1 MIHLLCLGLLALPL
15 QDRVDPEGSP
25 EGRDDYLGRRIARTM
40 HWAGAPWLLR
50 ETREDEENGA
60 ALREWLAVAP
70 GDAVCDLGCGN
81 GYHTLPLARDVG
93 SEGRVFAVDLQP
105 EMLMLL
111 RERAE
116 GEGLENLE
124 YVEATVDDP
133 RLPEGSCDLVLM
145 VDVYHELSHPVRVL
159 DHIRRALRPGGEVVL
174 VEFRSEDRSVPIK
187 LRHKMTKAQV
197 MREMAAGGFELARET
212 DDLPWQ
218 HVMSFRVAPPD
229 PRLEPRVLA
238 LGFADALSRL
248 DPRVVEPFLAAS
260 VGEGSEGRRSA
271 KKVAVELAGTM
282 RGAGPPFPQA
292 ARVELSGG
300 PDGAVRARFQGP
312 PGSTQPLA
320 RDECL
325 LVADRGGVWSVEA
338 WRPAAPFL
346 RPHGSRRPFV
356 AMHTGTGPGSPA
368 EQARLTLELGFDG
381 IAWGTD
387 RVGEVRAAAEAVGG
401 DLWSAYHVLDLA
413 DPKGTGVGQLRAAM
427 EGMAG
432 GPGMI
437 WLALRS
443 SFPRDLEW
451 PDKREERGVA
461 LGILAE
467 LNELAET
474 TGVEVALYPHTGY
487 WLETDR
493 AALSLAEELDSP
505 RVGVCFN
512 LCHFLKVQEGADPA
526 ATLRSAAARLFAV
539 TVNGA
544 DVDGED
550 WAKLIQPLG
559 SGDHDL
565 GGLLKVLDEV
575 GFEGPVGLQAYGVGL
590 PASVH
595 LRASMGAWRAAHG
608 R

>member
-15 QDRVDPEGSP
+15 QDGVDPEGSP
-25 EGRDDYLGRRIARTM
+25 QGRDDYLGRRIARTM

-60 ALREWLAVAP
+60 ALREWLAAGP

-93 SEGRVFAVDLQP
+93 SAGRVFAVDLQP

-116 GEGLENLE
+116 EEGLENLE

-133 RLPEGSCDLVLM
+133 RLPEGSCDLVLL

-197 MREMAAGGFELARET
+197 LREMAAGGFELARET
-212 DDLPWQ
+212 DGLPWQ
-218 HVMSFRVAPPD
+218 HVMSFKVAAPA
-229 PRLEPRVLA
+229 PRLEPRVMA
-238 LGFADALSRL
+238 LGFADALSRS
-248 DPRVVEPFLAAS
+248 DPRIVEPFLAAS
-260 VGEGSEGRRSA
+260 VDEGGEARRSA
-271 KKVAVELAGTM
+271 KEVAVELAATM
-282 RGAGPPFPQA
+282 RGTGPLFPEA
-292 ARVELSGG
+292 ARVELSAG
-300 PDGAVRARFQGP
+300 PDGAVRARFEDA
-312 PGSTQPLA
+312 PGSERRIS

-325 LVADRGGVWSVEA
+325 LAADGEGVWSVEA
-338 WRPAAPFL
+338 WRPAASFP
-346 RPHGSRRPFV
+346 RPHGARRPFV

-368 EQARLTLELGFDG
+368 EQARLTLDLGFDG
-381 IAWGTD
+381 IAWGSD
-387 RVGEVRAAAEAVGG
+387 RVSEVRAAAEVAGG
-401 DLWSAYHVLDLA
+401 DLWSAYHELDLA
-413 DPKGTGVGQLRAAM
+413 DPEGTGIDQLRAAM
-427 EGMAG
+427 GAMAG
-432 GPGMI
+432 GPGMV

-451 PDKREERGVA
+451 PVGVEERGVA
-461 LGILAE
+461 LALLADLAE
-467 LNELAET
+467 LAEA
-474 TGVEVALYPHTGY
+474 TGVELALYPHAGF
-487 WLETDR
+487 WMETDG

-526 ATLRSAAARLFAV
+526 ATLRASGSRLLAV

-544 DVDGED
+544 DVEGES

-575 GFEGPVGLQAYGVGL
+575 GFDGPVGLQGYGIRQ
-590 PASVH
+590 PAPVH

>member
-15 QDRVDPEGSP
+15 QERADPEASP
-25 EGRDDYLGRRIARTM
+25 DGRDEYLGRRIARTM

-81 GYHTLPLARDVG
+81 GYHTLPLARAVG
-93 SEGRVFAVDLQP
+93 DEGRVFAVDLQP

-116 GEGLENLE
+116 EEDLGNLE

-133 RLPEGSCDLVLM
+133 RLPEASCDLVLL

-174 VEFRSEDRSVPIK
+174 VEFRSEDRAVPIK
-187 LRHKMTKAQV
+187 LRHKMSKAQV
-197 MREMAAGGFELARET
+197 LREMAAGGFELARET

-218 HVMSFRVAPPD
+218 HVMSFRVAAPD
-229 PRLEPRVLA
+229 PRREPRVMA
-238 LGFADALSRL
+238 LGFADALSRP
-248 DPRVVEPFLAAS
+248 DPRIVEPFLAAS
-260 VGEGSEGRRSA
+260 VDEGDEGRRSA
-271 KKVAVELAGTM
+271 KKIAVELAGTM
-282 RGAGPPFPQA
+282 RGTGPPFPDA
-292 ARVELSGG
+292 ARVELSAG
-300 PDGAVRARFQGP
+300 PKGAVLARFEGA
-312 PGSTQPLA
+312 PGSE
-320 RDECL
+320 RRIDRSECL
-325 LVADRGGVWSVEA
+325 LAEDDEGVWSVEA
-338 WRPAAPFL
+338 WRSPSSFQ
-346 RPHGSRRPFV
+346 RPHGARRPFV

-368 EQARLTLELGFDG
+368 EQARLTLDLGFDG
-381 IAWGTD
+381 IAWGSD
-387 RVGEVRAAAEAVGG
+387 RVPEVRAATEVAGG

-413 DPKGTGVGQLRAAM
+413 DPEGTGIDQLRAAM
-427 EGMAG
+427 GAMAG
-432 GPGMI
+432 GPGMV

-451 PDKREERGVA
+451 PDEREVRGVA
-461 LGILAE
+461 LALLADLAE
-467 LNELAET
+467 LAEE
-474 TGVEVALYPHTGY
+474 TGVELALYPHAGF
-487 WLETDR
+487 WLETDG

-512 LCHFLKVQEGADPA
+512 LCHFLKVQDAADPA
-526 ATLRSAAARLFAV
+526 ATLRAAGARLFAV

-544 DVDGED
+544 DLDGEN
-550 WAKLIQPLG
+550 WATLIQPLG
-559 SGDHDL
+559 AGDHDL
-565 GGLLKVLDEV
+565 GALLRLLDEV
-575 GFEGPVGLQAYGVGL
+575 GFEGPVGLQAYGVAL
-590 PASVH
+590 PATVH